1 MFYRI
6 KGNSFRRTALMGLL
20 ALVTSASAMAADT
33 FQSSSGL
40 GQAWPNATDVS
51 ASPHWHV
58 YVFQRDGI
66 RYIQVNDLNGK
77 VHAAVAASGGQF
89 LVLPIGVDSQN
100 VSTPDQPLS
109 TTTDTTTSTS
119 SEVVYDD
126 SSVSVSVT
134 PQASGVMTLQ
144 VACTDPIECSGSRAN

>member
-1 MFYRI
+1 MFNRT
-6 KGNSFRRTALMGLL
+6 KGTSFHHAMLVGLF
-20 ALVTSASAMAADT
+20 ALVASASAMAADT
-33 FQSSSGL
+33 FQSSNGL

-66 RYIQVNDLNGK
+66 RYIQVNDLNGR

-100 VSTPDQPLS
+100 VSTPDQPVT
-109 TTTDTTTSTS
+109 TTTDTTASTS
-119 SEVVYDD
+119 SELIYDD
-126 SSVSVSVT
+126 SSVQVTVT
-134 PQASGVMTLQ
+134 PMTSGAMLLQ
-144 VACTDPIECSGSRAN
+144 VACDDPEECSARL